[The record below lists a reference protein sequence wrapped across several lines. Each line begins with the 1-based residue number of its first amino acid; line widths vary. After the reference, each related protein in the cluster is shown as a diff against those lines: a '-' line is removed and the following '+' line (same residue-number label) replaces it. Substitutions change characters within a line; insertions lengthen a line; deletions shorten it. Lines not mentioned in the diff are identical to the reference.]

1 MKDRLFREV
10 LPRVS
15 KPARYTGGEVNMIK
29 KNWDKAGVK
38 MVFAFPDVYEIGM
51 SHIGG
56 KILYG
61 LVNERSE
68 HLMERSFAPWPDM
81 EAVMREGG
89 IPLYALESF
98 RPLGDFDVIGFSLQ
112 YELSITNVL
121 NMLDLAGLPLHAIE
135 RNESHPLVTAGG
147 PVAFNPEPFADFFDA
162 FIIGDGEEALL
173 ELLDCVGENRGLPRQ
188 ELLLKLASIEGIYV
202 PALYRPE
209 YNQDG
214 TISDFH
220 RLNDQIKPRI
230 RKRVVKS
237 LDEAYY
243 PDTPIVPYMN
253 IVHDR
258 AVLEVMRG
266 CQRGCRFCQ
275 AGMVY
280 RPLRERSL
288 ERLREQAARQLGST
302 GYEEISLASLSTLD
316 YSGVDCLV
324 RELVGEYGGQGIGV
338 SLPSLRVDAF
348 SIDLANEVQKVRKTT
363 LTLAPEAGSQR
374 MRDIINKNVT
384 EEQMLEAAE
393 AAFKSGWLALKLYFM
408 VGLPYET
415 DEDLDAILELVQRV
429 KEVGQRFSRRPVEI
443 RASLACF
450 VPKAHTPF
458 QWQPMNSPEELED
471 KRRYMTRYRRKNIK
485 LSFHDNRVSFL
496 EGVIARG
503 DRRLGEVIYQ
513 AWRKGCKFDGWS
525 EYFNYS
531 NWREA
536 FNEYAVDP
544 GFYTG
549 RERGRLEKFPWDI
562 IDTGI
567 SRAYLWREAERA
579 KEAALTHDCRM
590 EGCTGCGICTRLGTG
605 LDIKGVQGNPAPPR
619 PGEIFVLDGDMED

>member
-15 KPARYTGGEVNMIK
+15 KPARYTGGEVNMIIK
-29 KNWDKAGVK
+29 DWDKADVK

-61 LVNERSE
+61 LVNERTP
-68 HLMERSFAPWPDM
+68 HLMERCFAPWPDM
-81 EAVMREGG
+81 EAVMREQAV
-89 IPLYALESF
+89 PLYSLESF
-98 RPLGDFDVIGFSLQ
+98 RPLTDFDVVGFSMQ

-121 NMLDLAGLPLHAIE
+121 NMLDLAGIPLTSRE
-135 RNESHPLVTAGG
+135 RNAEHPLIVAGG
-147 PVAFNPEPFADFFDA
+147 PVAFNPEPFADYFDA
-162 FIIGDGEEALL
+162 FQIGDGEDLL
-173 ELLDCVGENRGLPRQ
+173 PELLDVISRNRGASRAT
-188 ELLLKLASIEGIYV
+188 LLLALSGIAGVYV
-202 PALYRPE
+202 PMLYEPS
-209 YNQDG
+209 YSSDG
-214 TISDFH
+214 TI
-220 RLNDQIKPRI
+220 QEIKPRGEGI
-230 RKRVVKS
+230 PARVRKRVVKS

-243 PDTPIVPYMN
+243 PEKPIVPYMT

-288 ERLREQAARQLGST
+288 ETLRKQAQAQLYST

-316 YSGVDCLV
+316 YSGVDSLV
-324 RELVGEYGGQGIGV
+324 HELVKEYGSQGIGV

-374 MRDIINKNVT
+374 MRDIINKNVS
-384 EEQMLEAAE
+384 EEQLLEAAQ
-393 AAFKSGWLALKLYFM
+393 AAFKSGWLAIKLYFM
-408 VGLPYET
+408 IGLPYEAE
-415 DEDLDAILELVQRV
+415 EDLDAILELLKKV
-429 KEVGQRFSRRPVEI
+429 KEVGSRFSRRPVEI
-443 RASLACF
+443 RASIACF

-458 QWQPMNSPEELED
+458 QWQPMNSPEELET
-471 KRRYMTRYRRKNIK
+471 KRRYMTRYRQKNIK

-503 DRRLGEVIYQ
+503 DRRLGPVIYK
-513 AWRKGCKFDGWS
+513 AWQLGCKFDGWS
-525 EYFNYS
+525 EYFDYGR
-531 NWREA
+531 WQEA
-536 FNEYAVDP
+536 FRQCGIDP
-544 GFYTG
+544 NFYTT
-549 RERGRLEKFPWDI
+549 RERSRTEIFPWDI
-562 IDTGI
+562 IDTGVG
-567 SRAYLWREAERA
+567 RAYLWRESEKA
-579 KEAALTHDCRM
+579 KDIALTDDCRANS
-590 EGCTGCGICTRLGTG
+590 CTGCGICPRFAVG
-605 LDIKGVQGNPAPPR
+605 LDLPDAGLVASQR
-619 PGEIFVLDGDMED
+619 PVFIMDEEQVD